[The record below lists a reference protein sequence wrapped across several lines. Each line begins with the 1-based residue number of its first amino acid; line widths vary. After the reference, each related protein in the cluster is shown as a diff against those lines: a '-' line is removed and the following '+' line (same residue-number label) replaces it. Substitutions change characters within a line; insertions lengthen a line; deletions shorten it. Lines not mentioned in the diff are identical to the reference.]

1 MTGRTA
7 ERRAFLPIGEDALD
21 DAAERVALAKNI
33 PTLTPPRSQMA
44 EAMTATGTEPPEAP
58 VRGIASTVQVSAGEQ
73 AGPEPDE
80 NRDVKSGFTQIRVR
94 CPNYL
99 SDQLV
104 LEQQRIRREGQRVT
118 LNYLIL
124 CALEKAGYRIEE
136 KDLVEDGRRLR
147 S

>member
-1 MTGRTA
+1 MGIAGTVQPNAG
-7 ERRAFLPIGEDALD
+7 
-21 DAAERVALAKNI
+21 
-33 PTLTPPRSQMA
+33 A
-44 EAMTATGTEPPEAP
+44 EAQQVPETSQEA
-58 VRGIASTVQVSAGEQ
+58 
-73 AGPEPDE
+73 
-80 NRDVKSGFTQIRVR
+80 NSGFTQIRIR

-124 CALEKAGYRIEE
+124 CALKKAGYRIEE